1 MMNAEADMSLLP
13 PLPQGTEADE
23 VAMIDYDTFPA
34 SKHSSSHFT
43 DIDRTILFSHLCVVN
58 RNI

>member
-13 PLPQGTEADE
+13 PLLQGTEADE
-23 VAMIDYDTFPA
+23 IAMIDYDTFPA
-34 SKHSSSHFT
+34 SKYSSHFT
-43 DIDRTILFSHLCVVN
+43 DIDRTIAFSHLCVVN